1 MPCDSISTATLDLTK
16 ADMTALKGAMESL
29 GFVVHEKVNGLDF
42 SHRNGDTAKWTREAG
57 MNVTSRR
64 YAGDVAEKIQAA
76 YTSTVVVQ
84 TAKRL
89 GWQVTKKSEGNF
101 VVVKR

>member
-16 ADMTALKGAMESL
+16 ADMTALKAAMQEL
-29 GFVVHEKVNGLDF
+29 GYTVQETVRGLTF
-42 SHRNGDTAKWTREAG
+42 SHKSGNQAVWTREAG
-57 MNVTSRR
+57 MTITSRR

-76 YTSTVVVQ
+76 YTSTVVTQ